1 MLNPAGEFASTF
13 ARHRARRKSHMSYL
27 SDWETVIHKYG
38 AVTQTTG
45 TSATVNRSD
54 TKLPD
59 PSTSTAVKRHTQHQS
74 ATAYRAIYKLQDLAT
89 GRAVEQ
95 RSTPSA
101 RKSQYK
107 HTPNSHPPPFVVLVV
122 SNKSQARAVSNAQTG
137 CPSLSPPS
145 FVGREGGT
153 CNTAHCILP
162 PSTAFEG
169 SLQGVCAL
177 APVAGR
183 LTSVTYHGQTVP
195 KYEPHREVSTE
206 KTNKRGSISK
216 SNQFRSLISACHSF
230 TVALNSLQLLLC
242 CISSHRLCV

>member
-27 SDWETVIHKYG
+27 SDWETVIHRYG

-45 TSATVNRSD
+45 TFATVNRSD

-59 PSTSTAVKRHTQHQS
+59 PSTSTAVKRHTQINLLQH
-74 ATAYRAIYKLQDLAT
+74 TERYINYRTSRPA
-89 GRAVEQ
+89 EQ
-95 RSTPSA
+95 WSNAQHLLHAS
-101 RKSQYK
+101 
-107 HTPNSHPPPFVVLVV
+107 HNINTPNSHPPPVVVLVV

-162 PSTAFEG
+162 PSTAFER

-183 LTSVTYHGQTVP
+183 LTSVTYHGQTVQSTSLIE
-195 KYEPHREVSTE
+195 KSRRKKNKQTGKVFRNRISFEVSHLHVTL
-206 KTNKRGSISK
+206 
-216 SNQFRSLISACHSF
+216 SLLH
-230 TVALNSLQLLLC
+230 
-242 CISSHRLCV
+242 

>member
-1 MLNPAGEFASTF
+1 M
-13 ARHRARRKSHMSYL
+13 
-27 SDWETVIHKYG
+27 
-38 AVTQTTG
+38 
-45 TSATVNRSD
+45 
-54 TKLPD
+54 
-59 PSTSTAVKRHTQHQS
+59 
-74 ATAYRAIYKLQDLAT
+74 IYKLQDLAT

-107 HTPNSHPPPFVVLVV
+107 HTPNSHPPPVVVLVV

-145 FVGREGGT
+145 LVGRERGT

-162 PSTAFEG
+162 PSTAFER
-169 SLQGVCAL
+169 SLQGVYAL

-183 LTSVTYHGQTVP
+183 LTSVTYHGPTVQSTSLIEKSRRKKQTNG
-195 KYEPHREVSTE
+195 E
-206 KTNKRGSISK
+206 SISK

-242 CISSHRLCV
+242 CISSHHSCV